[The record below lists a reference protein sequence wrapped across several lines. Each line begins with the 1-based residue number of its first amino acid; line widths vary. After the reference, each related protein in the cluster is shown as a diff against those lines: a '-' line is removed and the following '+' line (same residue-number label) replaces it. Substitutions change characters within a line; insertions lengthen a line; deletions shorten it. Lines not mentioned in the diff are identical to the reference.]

1 MQTCRITAP
10 TGAADDTCSGL
21 GIVPPLKGDQR
32 FYRVGQ
38 HTFVAAYVVAFSFRL
53 TDLPTEQQAPALTA
67 LSDVLDQ
74 QLAAMSVAVPVGDH
88 YARALAADGS
98 PVVAVSDQV
107 LTATPVVQL
116 SRLAGAY
123 GCAVTVC
130 PYIAETTF
138 SDGPIVTSEP
148 EWTVW
153 LGASLGWRFSDS
165 TGAEV
170 GNVLFRAGLVGPT
183 LAMTLAFSATGGW
196 HAPPSDALASEL
208 RGEVAL
214 DLCVDGANAFST
226 GASAAQQNVILI
238 GEQGGASL
246 EGCALTM
253 RIVPD
258 DPGRAAP
265 SVICRFGA
273 LLATDAATAKLL
285 PGLPLASPDEIA
297 TIGT

>member
-1 MQTCRITAP
+1 
-10 TGAADDTCSGL
+10 
-21 GIVPPLKGDQR
+21 
-32 FYRVGQ
+32 
-38 HTFVAAYVVAFSFRL
+38 
-53 TDLPTEQQAPALTA
+53 
-67 LSDVLDQ
+67 VLDQ
-74 QLAAMSVAVPVGDH
+74 QLNAMSVVVPAGDH
-88 YARALAADGS
+88 YAKALAADGS
-98 PVVAVSDQV
+98 PVVTVSAQA
-107 LTATPVVQL
+107 LTATPVAQL

-123 GCAVTVC
+123 GCTVTVC

-153 LGASLGWRFSDS
+153 LGASLGWRFSDP
-165 TGAEV
+165 TGREA
-170 GNVLFRAGLVGPT
+170 GNILFRAGLVGPT
-183 LAMTLAFSATGGW
+183 LAMTLAYTAEGGW
-196 HAPPSDALASEL
+196 HTPPSGALASEL

-214 DLCVDGANAFST
+214 DLCVDGASVFST
-226 GASAAQQNVILI
+226 GASGAQQSVILI

-258 DPGRAAP
+258 DPGRTTP

-297 TIGT
+297 AIGT